1 MHVSEWDTCCSLQDV
16 QDSDSPQ
23 TPAKKHPTLA
33 ESFYRCVPYD
43 KKWSRWKAFTDTVTL
58 NIVFICQYM
67 CHYIRWSQRFI
78 HILKMFDPRFVLR
91 SHNGSSAEE
100 VDRLVFLV
108 KNMLKR
114 QPAHTSWPVHLP
126 TCDDM
131 YADVWYSHLVTSHLY
146 NCTTSCVLLSATV
159 RVIVL
164 SIRSHQ
170 TDYI

>member
-1 MHVSEWDTCCSLQDV
+1 MRHLLFT
-16 QDSDSPQ
+16 
-23 TPAKKHPTLA
+23 T
-33 ESFYRCVPYD
+33 RCT
-43 KKWSRWKAFTDTVTL
+43 R
-58 NIVFICQYM
+58 Q
-67 CHYIRWSQRFI
+67 
-78 HILKMFDPRFVLR
+78 
-91 SHNGSSAEE
+91 
-100 VDRLVFLV
+100 
-108 KNMLKR
+108 R
-114 QPAHTSWPVHLP
+114 QPTNTCQKASNISGIILSLCPVWQEMIPVEGFYGYSHVEYHLYMPVYVPLYTVEPEVHPHIENVWPQVCVTKPQRVLCRGSRQARIPGQKYVKKTASHLP